1 MVSLSKC
8 SGMFIVF
15 EAICIALLAAHN
27 PMFSM
32 ICCVLLSLDSVFYS
46 FEVSAEMNN
55 PSEKQRPVIVIL
67 ERSFRLPENS
77 FI

>member
-1 MVSLSKC
+1 MWCSFSKC

-15 EAICIALLAAHN
+15 EVICIALLAAHKICGE
-27 PMFSM
+27 
-32 ICCVLLSLDSVFYS
+32 ICCVFLSLDSVFYS

-55 PSEKQRPVIVIL
+55 PSEKQGPVIVML